1 MATKERFSNKKFCAA
16 WNKHGPQSIEW
27 NEFVTKMRK
36 AAGNPHY
43 SEDEIRRRIGEYEKV
58 CKGKTSL
65 PYYPKK
71 RRASAL
77 VFFQENAV
85 PKKETSE
92 QREKRLK
99 AEAKQKKSA

>member
-1 MATKERFSNKKFCAA
+1 MATSKRFSNKKFCAA

-36 AAGNPHY
+36 AAGNNNY
-43 SEDEIRRRIGEYEKV
+43 TEDEIRRRIGEYEKA
-58 CKGKTSL
+58 CKGKATL

-77 VFFQENAV
+77 VFFQENAAA
-85 PKKETSE
+85 KKETKE

-99 AEAKQKKSA
+99 AEAKEKKSA